1 MVYDYDVLIIGSG
14 PGGYVAAARAA
25 QLGLK
30 SAVIEKAHI
39 GGVCP
44 NWGCIPTKA
53 LLKSADIYH
62 SINIAA
68 DHGITVGDVS
78 IDIAVLV
85 KRSRKIAEQMSEG
98 VESVLE
104 QNEVDTIW
112 GSAKIVGKGRVMVE
126 AGSREVKPPEGALGP
141 GEYTAKHIIVAT
153 GGRPRVRK
161 MIEPDGKFIWS
172 SYEAMIPAEIP
183 KSLLVVGA
191 GAVGVEYATFFQL
204 LGSQVTIVASGPTI
218 VSMEDVEISKH
229 VKKMFES
236 HGMTI
241 RTESKIVNVKKNKI
255 DVTVSIK
262 GKNGKTVEQN
272 FDRIISAVGVCGNI
286 EGIGLEDMEVV
297 TKDEMIV
304 VDGFGRTN
312 VEGIYAIGD
321 VAGGP
326 MLAHK
331 ASHEGTVCI
340 ESIAGLNPH
349 PMDKLRVPA
358 CTFSTPQIA
367 SLGMTEV
374 QAKDA
379 GHLIKVGRFQFAGN
393 GKAVAYGEP
402 DGLVKTIFDA
412 ETGKLLGAH
421 MVGTEV
427 AEQIQGFVVAMNL
440 ETTEQELINSIFPH
454 PTISEAMHESVLD
467 AYGRAIHC

>member
-1 MVYDYDVLIIGSG
+1 MATNYDILIIGSG
-14 PGGYVAAARAA
+14 PGGYVAAVRAA

-30 SAVIEKAHI
+30 VAVIEKAHV

-53 LLKSADIYH
+53 LLRSADVYH
-62 SINIAA
+62 AIKRAGE
-68 DHGITVGDVS
+68 HGIKVGEVS
-78 IDIAVLV
+78 VDIDVLV
-85 KRSRKIAEQMSEG
+85 KRSRKIADQMSEG
-98 VESVLE
+98 VVSILE

-112 GSAKIVGKGRVMVE
+112 GSAKIVGKGWIRVE
-126 AGSREVKPPEGALGP
+126 RGSADVQVPNSALGP

-153 GGRPRVRK
+153 GARPRVRK
-161 MIEPDGKFIWS
+161 MVEPDGRFIWS

-183 KSLLVVGA
+183 KCLLVVGA

-204 LGSQVTIVASGPTI
+204 LGSQVTIVASRPNI
-218 VSMEDVEISKH
+218 VPMEDVEISKH
-229 VKKMFES
+229 VRKMFEG

-241 RTESKIVNVKKNKI
+241 RTESKIVEVRKNEH
-255 DVTVSIK
+255 DVTVAIQAR
-262 GKNGKTVEQN
+262 NGKKVEQN
-272 FDRIISAVGVCGNI
+272 FDRVISAVGVCGNI
-286 EGIGLEDMEVV
+286 EDIGLEEMGVA
-297 TKDEMIV
+297 TQDEIIL
-304 VDGFGRTN
+304 VDGYGRTN
-312 VEGIYAIGD
+312 VEGIYAVGD

-340 ESIAGLNPH
+340 EAIAGLNPH
-349 PMDKLRVPA
+349 PMDKLRVPS
-358 CTFSTPQIA
+358 CTFCTPQIA
-367 SLGMTEV
+367 SLGMTEK
-374 QAKDA
+374 QARDT
-379 GHLIKVGRFQFAGN
+379 GRQVRVGRFQFAGN
-393 GKAVAYGEP
+393 GKAVAFGEP
-402 DGLVKTIFDA
+402 EGLVKTIFDA

-440 ETTEQELINSIFPH
+440 ETTEQELINSVFPH

-467 AYGRAIHC
+467 AYERAIHG